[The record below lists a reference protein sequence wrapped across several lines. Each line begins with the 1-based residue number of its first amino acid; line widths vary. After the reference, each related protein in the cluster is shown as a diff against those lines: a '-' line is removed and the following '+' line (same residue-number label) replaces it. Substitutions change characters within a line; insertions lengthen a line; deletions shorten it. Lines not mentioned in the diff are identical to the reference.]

1 MFLLPPLLA
10 RLASAALSLCVCV
23 CTCQTDKYVINS
35 SLGLWLA
42 HFSGLLFKTCGS
54 SLGEM

>member
-1 MFLLPPLLA
+1 MFLLLPLLA
-10 RLASAALSLCVCV
+10 RLASTALSLCV